1 MKIFKW
7 ILGLFAAIGGILAI
21 MLVPG
26 GSKRKKIKALDKKI
40 KAVDKELGLKENQQ
54 KSLQKTLKSKKKALE
69 EIKKNK
75 EGYKS
80 TEKNANKAA
89 DFLKKYAN
97 KKLEK

>member
-40 KAVDKELGLKENQQ
+40 KEVDEEIKNTDKKQ
-54 KSLQKTLKSKKKALE
+54 KNLQKTLKSKKKALE
-69 EIKKNK
+69 EIKEKK
-75 EGYKS
+75 YKKKDVS
-80 TEKNANKAA
+80 TEEAS
-89 DFLKKYAN
+89 DFLKNFA
-97 KKLEK
+97 KKKGKK